1 MDPLLAPLKDAT
13 VREAGGVRVEVVKT
27 GSGRMKRVVYPAGFR
42 WSTHM
47 KPAVG
52 TDLCMHA
59 HIGFLARGKMK
70 VQFADGCTKEFAAP
84 QMIAIEPGHD
94 GWVVGEESAVLIECD
109 FEGDTA
115 RMFGMPSVHT
125 HEGGTKPAVS

>member
-13 VREAGGVRVEVVKT
+13 VRELGGVRVEVVKT
-27 GSGRMKRVVYPAGFR
+27 GSGRMKRAVYPPGFR

-47 KPAVG
+47 KPVIG

-59 HIGFLARGKMK
+59 HVGFLARGKMK
-70 VQFADGCTKEFAAP
+70 VQFGDGCSREFTAP
-84 QMIAIEPGHD
+84 EMIAIEPGHD
-94 GWVVGEESAVLIECD
+94 GWVVGDESAVLIECD

-115 RMFGMPSVHT
+115 RTFGLPST
-125 HEGGTKPAVS
+125 HSH